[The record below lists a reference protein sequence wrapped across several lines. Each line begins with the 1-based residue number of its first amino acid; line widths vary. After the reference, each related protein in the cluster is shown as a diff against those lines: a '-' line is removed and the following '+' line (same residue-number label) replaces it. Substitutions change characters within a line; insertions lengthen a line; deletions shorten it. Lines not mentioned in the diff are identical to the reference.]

1 MDAVDLFSSCRK
13 GDIARVRY
21 LVEQR
26 DVELNIRD
34 KWDSTPLYYACLC
47 GHEELV
53 QYLLANG
60 AKCEANTFDG
70 ERCLYGA
77 LSDPIRRL
85 LKEYKRI
92 TAKAIREDHKHKHKP
107 RLLEQGNYSDV
118 TFMVHGE
125 MFKAHRCILS
135 ARSEYFAHMLETKWR
150 GKSDITLKHPLVNPA
165 AFGAIMQYFYT
176 GRLDIDVNYVE
187 DCKRLAKQCKISE
200 LIEELEV
207 KCKQVYEFVSNKPG
221 TCVKVLTLDPH
232 DFQLQDGM
240 ALLADSALPA
250 ELRVGYGQLPFDLTD
265 SFPSYPDICFR
276 VDGYDFLCHK
286 AFFCS
291 RSDYFKALLE
301 DHFSEGET
309 LQTHPSIPVITLHD
323 VSHDLFT
330 RILYYIYSDNTQL
343 SHENVYE
350 VLCVA
355 DMYLL
360 PGLKRLCGRTLAVLL
375 NEENVLHMWKTA
387 KLFRLSRLED
397 LCTEYMAKII
407 ERLVERPEF
416 ADMIR
421 EDAGNVAARQET
433 DSIPL
438 VDEIRFHIAS
448 NVQTYS
454 ANEEANQKLSAL
466 ELLLASIGLEC

>member
-13 GDIARVRY
+13 GDIARVRH

-34 KWDSTPLYYACLC
+34 KWDSTPLA
-47 GHEELV
+47 
-53 QYLLANG
+53 G

-92 TAKAIREDHKHKHKP
+92 TAKAMQRDYYDQFLQT
-107 RLLEQGNYSDV
+107 LLEQGSYSDV
-118 TFMVHGE
+118 AFMVHGE

-135 ARSEYFAHMLETKWR
+135 ARSEYFAHMLETKWK
-150 GKSDITLKHPLVNPA
+150 GKSAIALKHPLVNPA

-276 VDGYDFLCHK
+276 VGGYDFLCHK
-286 AFFCS
+286 
-291 RSDYFKALLE
+291 
-301 DHFSEGET
+301 DHFSEGAT
-309 LQTHPSIPVITLHD
+309 LPAHPSIPVITLHD

-350 VLCVA
+350 VLCMA

-360 PGLKRLCGRTLAVLL
+360 PGLKRLCGRTLAALL
-375 NEENVLHMWKTA
+375 DHSNVLQIWRMA
-387 KLFRLSRLED
+387 KLFALSRLED
-397 LCTEYMAKII
+397 QCTEYMAKII

-416 ADMIR
+416 AETIR
-421 EDAGNVAARQET
+421 EDAANVSARQET

-438 VDEIRFHIAS
+438 VDEIRFHITS
-448 NVQTYS
+448 NVQTFS
-454 ANEEANQKLSAL
+454 AIEEANQKLSAL
-466 ELLLASIGLEC
+466 ELLLSSIGLDC